1 MKFFLDKYL
10 ILLTTLLL
18 VIALVA
24 CGDDNNNNNKKDKG
38 PTMNIGET
46 LEADD
51 EDRFTTLLAA
61 IEAAELSDDLVGE
74 GPFTVFAPTNAAF
87 DLLPEGA
94 LEDLLLPENQDLLI
108 DIVAFHAYD
117 GKLRAADVID
127 LGGTAAT
134 MLNDKDLR
142 IDVID
147 GSVIL
152 SFEGNRE
159 ALVIETD
166 ILASNGVIH
175 VIDAVLD
182 PEDATSDIVQTAV
195 DNGFTTL
202 VAAVTAADL
211 VDELQGPGPL
221 TVFAPT
227 NAAFDALPE
236 GALDDL
242 LLPANQADLI
252 DLLLY
257 HVYDGSVLAADA
269 IALDGMNVGML
280 NGAAMSIDVV
290 GADVV
295 LNLGGNREATVT
307 ITNVLCSNGT
317 IHVIDAVLD
326 PVDAPAP

>member
-1 MKFFLDKYL
+1 VAALFMLS
-10 ILLTTLLL
+10 IL
-18 VIALVA
+18 AA
-24 CGDDNNNNNKKDKG
+24 CGDDNNNKKDDDEG
-38 PTMNIGET
+38 PTLNIGET

-51 EDRFTTLLAA
+51 ESRFTTLLAA
-61 IEAAELSDDLVGE
+61 IEAAELSDDLAGA

-94 LEDLLLPENQDLLI
+94 LDDLLLPANQALLI
-108 DIVAFHAYD
+108 DIVGFHAYS
-117 GKLRAADVID
+117 GELRAADVIA

-142 IDVID
+142 IDIID

-166 ILASNGVIH
+166 ILATNGVIH

-182 PEDATSDIVQTAV
+182 PEDATTDIVQTAV
-195 DNGFTTL
+195 DNGFNTL
-202 VAAVTAADL
+202 VTAVTAADL

-227 NAAFDALPE
+227 DAAFAALPA
-236 GALDDL
+236 GVLDDL

-269 IALDGMNVGML
+269 IALDGMNVGMF
-280 NGAAMSIDVV
+280 NAALMSIDVV

-295 LNLGGNREATVT
+295 LNLGGNRAATVT
-307 ITNVLCSNGT
+307 LTNVLCSNGT

-326 PVDAPAP
+326 TGDAPAP

>member
-1 MKFFLDKYL
+1 MNLFIKKHFVLLATLFMLL
-10 ILLTTLLL
+10 IL
-18 VIALVA
+18 AA
-24 CGDDNNNNNKKDKG
+24 CSDNNNNNRNKDKG

-51 EDRFTTLLAA
+51 EGRFTTLLAA
-61 IEAAELSDDLVGE
+61 IEAAELDDALAGE

-94 LEDLLLPENQDLLI
+94 LDDLLLPANQDLLI
-108 DIVAFHAYD
+108 DIITFHAYD
-117 GKLRAADVID
+117 GNLRASDVIA
-127 LGGTAAT
+127 LSGTAAT
-134 MLNDKDLR
+134 MLNGKDLR
-142 IDVID
+142 IDFID
-147 GSVIL
+147 DSVIL

-166 ILASNGVIH
+166 ILATNGVIH
-175 VIDAVLD
+175 VIDAVLN

-195 DNGFTTL
+195 DNGFDTL

-227 NAAFDALPE
+227 DDAFDLLPE
-236 GALDDL
+236 GTLEDL
-242 LLPANQADLI
+242 LLPANQGDLI

-257 HVYDGSVLAADA
+257 HVFDGSVLAADA

-280 NGAAMSIDVV
+280 NGADMSIDVV
-290 GADVV
+290 GGDVV
-295 LNLGGNREATVT
+295 LNFGGDREATVT

-326 PVDAPAP
+326 PGDAPAP

>member
-1 MKFFLDKYL
+1 MKDILNKYL
-10 ILLTTLLL
+10 FLLTALL
-18 VIALVA
+18 VVMALVA
-24 CGDDNNNNNKKDKG
+24 CGDDNNNSKKDKG

-46 LEADD
+46 LEADG
-51 EDRFTTLLAA
+51 EERFTTLLAA

-94 LEDLLLPENQDLLI
+94 LASLLLPENKDLLI

-117 GKLRAADVID
+117 GELRAADVIA

-147 GSVIL
+147 ESVIL
-152 SFEGNRE
+152 SFEGDRQ

-166 ILASNGVIH
+166 ILATNGVIH
-175 VIDAVLD
+175 VIDAVLN

-211 VDELQGPGPL
+211 VDALEGPGPL

-227 NAAFDALPE
+227 EAAFDL
-236 GALDDL
+236 
-242 LLPANQADLI
+242 
-252 DLLLY
+252 
-257 HVYDGSVLAADA
+257 
-269 IALDGMNVGML
+269 
-280 NGAAMSIDVV
+280 
-290 GADVV
+290 
-295 LNLGGNREATVT
+295 RCRRVT
-307 ITNVLCSNGT
+307 LTTYCFRKT
-317 IHVIDAVLD
+317 RRT
-326 PVDAPAP
+326 